1 MKNPAS
7 AGSNPM
13 ASDPTRYLVPTSE
26 PYVFPGNRGQVHAP
40 GPLGQIEI
48 PTTARVGDLWPI
60 SFDACDDDALGST
73 PGNLILTVPSPSVF
87 QLLQSPTVTPA
98 DNARLDAY
106 WRPFGQVFGTVAD
119 LGFNPG
125 AGRRLPFLGPYAYL
139 PRAGTYELVAAA
151 GITGGGAL
159 RLDAQV
165 ETGVAP
171 EAWQALVTGPGA
183 HYVDSANVVLA
194 AGVAQRLAFNDMFM
208 CYRHIMFTVTGANRV
223 LITIGTAVHNC
234 DVNETL
240 EIPAQL
246 LGRNT
251 VEISAAAG
259 STIAVTLSLWA

>member
-1 MKNPAS
+1 MRNPAS
-7 AGSNPM
+7 AGSHPM
-13 ASDPTRYLVPTSE
+13 ASDPTRGLVARPE
-26 PYVFPGNRGQVHAP
+26 AFVFPNLPGQVHAP

-73 PGNLILTVPSPSVF
+73 PGNLILTVPSPSLF

-106 WRPFGQVFGTVAD
+106 WRPFGQVQGTVAQ
-119 LGFNPG
+119 LGFDPG
-125 AGRRLPFLGPYAYL
+125 AGRRLPFVGPYAYL

-151 GITGGGAL
+151 GITGGGAI

-165 ETGVAP
+165 ETGVTP
-171 EAWQALVTGPGA
+171 EEWHAIATGTGSRFVTN
-183 HYVDSANVVLA
+183 ANVVLA
-194 AGVAQRLAFNDMFM
+194 AGVAQRLPFNDMFM

-223 LITIGTAVHNC
+223 LISIGGAIHNC
-234 DVNETL
+234 DVNETI
-240 EIPAQL
+240 EIPSPI

-251 VEISAAAG
+251 IEISAAAG
-259 STIAVTLSLWA
+259 STIATTIGFWA